1 MDNKT
6 IRLDQDTDWGAVG
19 WAGLISSIFFLVGG
33 SLAGTGSG
41 GGLFTFIK
49 IISSMLLGTK
59 PLLEEGLSFGSLL
72 AGIVIH
78 LIISFGVTAV
88 IALVLH
94 RWGILVGVIGG
105 ALMGLAFYFI
115 NFFSLADWFFPAMS
129 GLRSVGMAGV
139 HMLFGALA
147 GGLYEIF
154 EDEIYEKGEW
164 FND

>member
-59 PLLEEGLSFGSLL
+59 PLLEDGLSFGSLL
-72 AGIVIH
+72 AGVVIH
-78 LIISFGVTAV
+78 LIISFLVTAV

-94 RWGILVGVIGG
+94 RWGILVGIIGG

-115 NFFSLADWFFPAMS
+115 NFFSLADWFFPAMA

>member
-1 MDNKT
+1 MNNQT

-33 SLAGTGSG
+33 TLAGTGSG
-41 GGLFTFIK
+41 GTPATFLK
-49 IISSMLLGTK
+49 IISSMVLGAR
-59 PLLEEGLSFGSLL
+59 PLLEDNLSLL
-72 AGIVIH
+72 SLVVGIVTH
-78 LIISFGVTAV
+78 LVVSFGVTAV

-105 ALMGLAFYFI
+105 ALMGLAFYAI
-115 NFFSLADWFFPAMS
+115 NFFFLSDFLFPAMS
-129 GLRSVGMAGV
+129 GLRSTNMAAV

-154 EDEIYEKGEW
+154 EDEIYEHGEW
-164 FND
+164 IED